1 MNRGRPVHPDT
12 SPRGTVTRSRLALA
26 ALAFA
31 LLVAYASLV
40 PLDAH
45 PLRAREAWGLV
56 AASWPPA
63 IVSKTDFA
71 ANLLLQFPFGFL
83 LTGAFSH
90 GRRGRRGAAVLLATV
105 LAAALALA
113 IEVAQGMF
121 AARTPST
128 TDVLAE
134 TIGALGGALAWTW
147 LGGWLAAFVDHR
159 WRQLGSPALMLLAAY
174 VCVWAFWRW
183 MPFDFTLRL
192 PELAQKY
199 RAGLMVV
206 WPGSAGAGDL
216 AATLGQSAGQWLLA
230 LPLGTAAWL
239 LMRRRRVGR
248 VDGAVL
254 VACGAALSVHMADL
268 VTLSR
273 SIDLGDVAAAGLGA
287 ATGVWWAERPFGRS
301 GVAVACAAVIALLL
315 NQWAPFRFSADAQ
328 EVGLTPFLAYASAR
342 PSQAV
347 SEALLKL
354 QLGFAVA
361 FAGGLSRRPARARSL
376 AGWVGMCAVVEV
388 GQTFLPGR
396 YADITDVLLLSAGT
410 LAGLVTRDLFHAERD
425 SDEARGVASRM
436 DRVGSRRGY

>member
-1 MNRGRPVHPDT
+1 MNRGRPVD
-12 SPRGTVTRSRLALA
+12 SDASLRVTVTRSRLALA

-45 PLRAREAWGLV
+45 PLGAGEAWGLV

-71 ANLLLQFPFGFL
+71 ANLLLQLPFGFL
-83 LTGAFSH
+83 LTGALSH
-90 GRRGRRGAAVLLATV
+90 GRRGRYGAAVLLATV

-113 IEVAQGMF
+113 IELAQGMF

-134 TIGALGGALAWTW
+134 TIGALAGALVWMW
-147 LGGWLAAFVDHR
+147 LGARLATFVDHR
-159 WRQLGSPALMLLAAY
+159 WRELGSPALMLLGAY
-174 VCVWAFWRW
+174 MCVWVLWHL

-206 WPGSAGAGDL
+206 WPGATGPDDF

-230 LPLGTAAWL
+230 MPLGTAVWL

-254 VACGAALSVHMADL
+254 AACGAVLGVHMADL
-268 VTLSR
+268 LTLSR

-287 ATGVWWAERPFGRS
+287 ATGVWWAEWPFGRA
-301 GVAVACAAVIALLL
+301 GMAVACAAVVALLL
-315 NQWAPFRFSADAQ
+315 DQWAPFRFSADAH
-328 EVGLTPFLAYASAR
+328 EFGLTPLLAYTSAR

-361 FAGGLSRRPARARSL
+361 FVGGVGSRPARARSL
-376 AGWVGMCAVVEV
+376 ARWVGLCAGVEV
-388 GQTFLPGR
+388 GQIFLPGR
-396 YADITDVLLLSAGT
+396 YADVTDLLLLSGGA
-410 LAGLVTRDLFHAERD
+410 LAGLATRDLFQV
-425 SDEARGVASRM
+425 EATRKLSRA
-436 DRVGSRRGY
+436 DRVRRPRD

>member
-1 MNRGRPVHPDT
+1 MNRARPVDSDA
-12 SPRGTVTRSRLALA
+12 SPRVTVTRSRLALA
-26 ALAFA
+26 ALAYA

-45 PLRAREAWGLV
+45 PLGASEAWGLV

-71 ANLLLQFPFGFL
+71 ANLLLQLPFGFL

-90 GRRGRRGAAVLLATV
+90 GRRGRRGAAVLLAIV
-105 LAAALALA
+105 LAAVLALA
-113 IEVAQGMF
+113 IELAQGMF
-121 AARTPST
+121 AVRTPST

-134 TIGALGGALAWTW
+134 TIGALGGALVWTW
-147 LGGWLAAFVDHR
+147 LGAWLAAFVDHR
-159 WRQLGSPALMLLAAY
+159 WRELGSPALMLLGAY
-174 VCVWAFWRW
+174 ECVWVLWRW

-206 WPGSAGAGDL
+206 WPGATGAQDF

-230 LPLGTAAWL
+230 LPLGTAVWL

-254 VACGAALSVHMADL
+254 AACGAALGVHVADL

-287 ATGVWWAERPFGRS
+287 ATGVWWAERPFGRT
-301 GVAVACAAVIALLL
+301 GMAVACAAVIALLL

-328 EVGLTPFLAYASAR
+328 EFGLTPFLAYAEAH

-347 SEALLKL
+347 SEGLLKL
-354 QLGFAVA
+354 QLGFAAA
-361 FAGGLSRRPARARSL
+361 FVGWAGSRSPKVRSL
-376 AGWVGMCAVVEV
+376 ARWAGLFAVVEI
-388 GQTFLPGR
+388 GQIFLPGR
-396 YADITDVLLLSAGT
+396 YSDVTDLLFLSAGA
-410 LAGLVTRDLFHAERD
+410 LVGSVTRGLFQFELESYEAMRAE
-425 SDEARGVASRM
+425 SP
-436 DRVGSRRGY
+436 SRRVRIHRD